1 MRRRRRDAL
10 VINCLYHVKKI
21 NNKHVSK
28 IIKNTFIYKF
38 NGIKD
43 TIIQNSNESDTAEV
57 MAEIKEKRSRIRIGT
72 FLF

>member
-1 MRRRRRDAL
+1 MRRRRGAL

-72 FLF
+72 FLFF